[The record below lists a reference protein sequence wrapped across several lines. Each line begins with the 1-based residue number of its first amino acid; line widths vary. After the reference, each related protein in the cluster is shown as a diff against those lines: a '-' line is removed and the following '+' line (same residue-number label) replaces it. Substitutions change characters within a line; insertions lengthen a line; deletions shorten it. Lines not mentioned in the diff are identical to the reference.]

1 MGKNEAQSE
10 GVDSYKMQKIT
21 PFSTEDRRTVGMKGE
36 VHTKWVDH
44 VWSGGY
50 KWSLNASRVEL

>member
-1 MGKNEAQSE
+1 MGDVIRLKMGKNEAQSE

-36 VHTKWVDH
+36 VHTKCRETR
-44 VWSGGY
+44 SG
-50 KWSLNASRVEL
+50 